1 MLNILEGF
9 DLASAE
15 PSSADRIHLEV
26 EAKKLAFE
34 DLHNE
39 IGDPEFWLH
48 TEIPTRR

>member
-9 DLASAE
+9 ELASAE

-39 IGDPEFWLH
+39 RI
-48 TEIPTRR
+48 